1 MTTVPG
7 QLVWEIV
14 KRNNSFLVKEF
25 GNGSQSVQFSK
36 EPNNLYNL
44 NSYKHSGLANKKTV
58 TIQPAGKDQSILLAT
73 SKTKKQSKPAMV
85 GVRGLEWIGQ
95 TQTIIILVAN
105 NFYRPD
111 LKKAAL
117 ARLSAVSR
125 SLKVTKSGAKKKNR
139 QASRTYGSCTSKI
152 ECIHLTKQSSSTRTR
167 DSRNTRQK
175 EIAKPVTPQSESVS
189 EEDSDPEQ
197 AQRDKDMQKNLALL
211 AKYFKKLYKPTNNN
225 LKTSSNSTNKTEDTT
240 PRYNNDNQS
249 RQFGNQRTVTVAGA
263 RETVGSPV
271 VQKTGIQCFNYKGF
285 GHYCWK
291 HEKCRSLPK
300 L

>member
-73 SKTKKQSKPAMV
+73 SKTKKQSKPASLLHKSIMKKEFNSMAKAV
-85 GVRGLEWIGQ
+85 VNQ
-95 TQTIIILVAN
+95 VAN

-139 QASRTYGSCTSKI
+139 QASRTYGRK
-152 ECIHLTKQSSSTRTR
+152 
-167 DSRNTRQK
+167 
-175 EIAKPVTPQSESVS
+175 
-189 EEDSDPEQ
+189 
-197 AQRDKDMQKNLALL
+197 
-211 AKYFKKLYKPTNNN
+211 
-225 LKTSSNSTNKTEDTT
+225 
-240 PRYNNDNQS
+240 
-249 RQFGNQRTVTVAGA
+249 
-263 RETVGSPV
+263 
-271 VQKTGIQCFNYKGF
+271 
-285 GHYCWK
+285 
-291 HEKCRSLPK
+291 
-300 L
+300 